1 MSIEN
6 RQARHNSYIANAA
19 NISGSNDASQ
29 QVHDSN
35 DSLIKGAQV
44 EGLARTFG
52 LSEEEKMALASRL
65 GRRQKQQNRDNREI
79 SEFNQRNRSLI
90 ADLPSVEVDGTRTV
104 SPQEA
109 ELLAAGGERTQ
120 DELQNFGGFD
130 PKTGRTK
137 DYGAAAEEQANAR
150 SGKRDSNVFTRF
162 DRDLGRQVD
171 VYVPEG
177 KPTPDEFRDYEMLRS
192 YGLKSVKT
200 GEEAV
205 LNKRGEP
212 VYNQQ
217 GEPVMRNTYD
227 AESMLTETG
236 KSQRGPLSD
245 AHQRLIQ
252 AVESGKVTME
262 TVGPDGRSVADI
274 LGRLEEDMNPQ
285 VAIGAEKALTAEMV
299 KRDAANVNP
308 AAKAAN
314 DEAARRRFNRI
325 NATTS
330 QGKENIAA
338 IPDPGQ
344 GFGNAVPLNEES
356 IAIARA
362 LGGDVSG
369 YVDADTGIAIPT
381 ADRQSNA
388 PSNIPNSSN
397 ELNAPQL
404 TDSQK
409 FIADRMFDA
418 GSDTGSGL
426 RQVNLVQASSDF
438 SRRVNGF
445 APSYRTQPVR
455 DVASFENAVQTVID
469 AGQAQGKK
477 FYLRNPETGKNERS
491 LNPGV
496 HEALQMLRMSE
507 PEKADLANA
516 LFQLQSL
523 KTSQNDGAVG
533 PGSNKALFFA
543 NMADQMT
550 GVSPGVS
557 LSTGGVPGSNR
568 IDYAKPKSSTQR
580 AAFARAESQDAQ
592 EPFIG
597 AIGEEPRTTR
607 QVSKGRTPEQ
617 VEQVM
622 REYAAKKGE
631 QVDPVKLEKYKRDN
645 ASADRAY

>member
-1 MSIEN
+1 M
-6 RQARHNSYIANAA
+6 
-19 NISGSNDASQ
+19 
-29 QVHDSN
+29 
-35 DSLIKGAQV
+35 K
-44 EGLARTFG
+44 
-52 LSEEEKMALASRL
+52 
-65 GRRQKQQNRDNREI
+65 
-79 SEFNQRNRSLI
+79 
-90 ADLPSVEVDGTRTV
+90 
-104 SPQEA
+104 PQ
-109 ELLAAGGERTQ
+109 
-120 DELQNFGGFD
+120 
-130 PKTGRTK
+130 
-137 DYGAAAEEQANAR
+137 
-150 SGKRDSNVFTRF
+150 
-162 DRDLGRQVD
+162 D
-171 VYVPEG
+171 VAFA
-177 KPTPDEFRDYEMLRS
+177 T
-192 YGLKSVKT
+192 
-200 GEEAV
+200 
-205 LNKRGEP
+205 
-212 VYNQQ
+212 
-217 GEPVMRNTYD
+217 
-227 AESMLTETG
+227 
-236 KSQRGPLSD
+236 
-245 AHQRLIQ
+245 
-252 AVESGKVTME
+252 
-262 TVGPDGRSVADI
+262 
-274 LGRLEEDMNPQ
+274 
-285 VAIGAEKALTAEMV
+285 
-299 KRDAANVNP
+299 
-308 AAKAAN
+308 
-314 DEAARRRFNRI
+314 I

-338 IPDPGQ
+338 IPEPGQ

-381 ADRQSNA
+381 ADRQANA

-580 AAFARAESQDAQ
+580 AAFARAESQGAQ

-631 QVDPVKLEKYKRDN
+631 QVDPVRLEKYKRDN
-645 ASADRAY
+645 ASLRADQARTEENAATRELMRRSESGPLPPRQAEDAQFMADASW